1 MIYDLRLNKTLNL
14 CDRNLKSKIINQE
27 INLKLKDG

>member
-14 CDRNLKSKIINQE
+14 CVRNLKSKIINQE
-27 INLKLKDG
+27 INRI

>member
-27 INLKLKDG
+27 INRI

>member
-14 CDRNLKSKIINQE
+14 CARNLKSKIINQE
-27 INLKLKDG
+27 INRI